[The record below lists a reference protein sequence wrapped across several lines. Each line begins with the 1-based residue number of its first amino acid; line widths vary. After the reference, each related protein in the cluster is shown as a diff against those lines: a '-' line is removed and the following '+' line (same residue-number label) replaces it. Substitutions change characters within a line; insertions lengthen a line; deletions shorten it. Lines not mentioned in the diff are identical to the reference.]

1 MKNAKER
8 NLFDESSE
16 VTRRGAQD
24 EKKGIFSL
32 PSSAELRLNVQVIYI
47 GGLPQTP
54 EHALI
59 LARASL
65 SFCKKRKFNRFS
77 FLIHLTKIEQ
87 FAGLLIEILRLLP
100 ILHEKVNFV
109 EFL

>member
-16 VTRRGAQD
+16 VTRRGAQE

-32 PSSAELRLNVQVIYI
+32 PGSAHLRLNVQAIYI
-47 GGLPQTP
+47 GGLPQAP

-59 LARASL
+59 LARASIVFL
-65 SFCKKRKFNRFS
+65 RKK
-77 FLIHLTKIEQ
+77 
-87 FAGLLIEILRLLP
+87 EI
-100 ILHEKVNFV
+100 
-109 EFL
+109 